1 MRFVEAAAV
10 LLTLASVIFQIY
22 ENIWG
27 WPTTIAGVTLYAIL
41 FYHERLYA
49 DMCLQGIYITLAIYG
64 WYEWLRGG
72 AAKSE
77 RKVSNASIR
86 IQVIA
91 YSIGAIGSIILGFT
105 FRYATNAA
113 LPFLDSTLSAF
124 SLVAQWM
131 LARKYLENWIIWIAV
146 DVVYVGMFI
155 FKHLYM
161 TAGLYVVFMV
171 LCVRGYLEWKRSS
184 RSYGVIPTLSEAKGR
199 DRCGGAVLFRTSR
212 PHRSLATL
220 GMTSREMVVAAGG

>member
-1 MRFVEAAAV
+1 VRYVEAAAV

-22 ENIWG
+22 ENVWG
-27 WPTTIAGVTLYAIL
+27 WPTTIAGTGLYLIV

-49 DMCLQGIYITLAIYG
+49 DMCLQAFFIVLGIYG

-72 AAKSE
+72 AGKSE
-77 RKVSNASIR
+77 REVSNAPLR
-86 IQVIA
+86 IKLIA
-91 YSIGAIGSIILGFT
+91 MAIGALASIVIGFG

-113 LPFLDSTLSAF
+113 LPFLDSTLSSF

-131 LARKYLENWIIWIAV
+131 LARKYLENWIVWIAV

-161 TAGLYVVFMV
+161 TAGLYVVFIV
-171 LCVRGYLEWKRSS
+171 LCARGYFQWK
-184 RSYGVIPTLSEAKGR
+184 K
-199 DRCGGAVLFRTSR
+199 
-212 PHRSLATL
+212 
-220 GMTSREMVVAAGG
+220 SREVVVAAG